1 MNFMIK
7 LHIRLYTQMKLKY
20 SKIKPLIG
28 KKGILNNT
36 TDMLYKH
43 NLITLMLNQ
52 ISNCSVIFNA
62 TFETN
67 SLNVIV
73 HF

>member
-7 LHIRLYTQMKLKY
+7 LHIILYTQIKLKY

-43 NLITLMLNQ
+43 NLI
-52 ISNCSVIFNA
+52 I
-62 TFETN
+62 
-67 SLNVIV
+67 
-73 HF
+73 